1 MKYVIRNGKIY
12 DGTGSPGYFGDIFVE
27 SGKIKKIWKKEKPE
41 EKIESNIDAQMI
53 EAKGK
58 IVAPGFIDIH
68 RHCDLAALYDDNF
81 GELEM
86 AQGLTSVMGGNCG
99 LGIFPSTKEH
109 GEEIYD
115 FVEPCLGIGKKETII
130 SDYSQYRTMLKSKE
144 MPLHVGCYQGLGAIK
159 AAIKGYGKNAF
170 TSQEMQQAK
179 SYLKEAMEA
188 GCLGITSGIMY
199 QPECYST
206 KEEMTELLSA
216 VSPYQRPLSCH
227 IRGEGDNLVA
237 SVEEIIEICKKAQMP
252 LNISHF
258 KATGIKNWGKN
269 IYEAIELIEKARRNG
284 QDVSVDFY
292 PYCGGSTTLI
302 SLVPPDIMEED
313 MSLTFR
319 KMQTMKGK
327 IELKDSLYK
336 EHPGWD
342 NMVTAIGWE
351 RILISSVT
359 KEENREL
366 VGLNFQEAA
375 KKRGLDESAYLMADL
390 LAEEFGKVGIIVLS
404 MSQEDVDAVAKLP
417 YSMVIS
423 DGLYGVS
430 DCPHPRLYGSFPH
443 FLQDYVVKRKIF
455 TLEQALQ
462 KMTSMPAKRLG
473 LVGRG
478 VLKEGYFADVN
489 IFSIEN
495 FQDHAVYG
503 DSRKMCTGLS
513 CMLVD
518 GKLALKEGIRQK
530 GYTATLLSK

>member
-130 SDYSQYRTMLKSKE
+130 SDYSQYRMILKSRE
-144 MPLHVGCYQGLGAIK
+144 LPVHVGCYQGLGAIK
-159 AAIKGYGKNAF
+159 AAIKGYGKTPF
-170 TSQEMQQAK
+170 TSREMEQAK
-179 SYLKEAMEA
+179 VYLREAMEA
-188 GCLGITSGIMY
+188 GCPGITSGIMY

-227 IRGEGDNLVA
+227 IRGEGDNLAA
-237 SVEEIIEICKKAQMP
+237 SVDEIIEICKNAQIP

-269 IYEAIELIEKARRNG
+269 IYEAIELIENARRNG

-319 KMQTMKGK
+319 KMQTMRGK

-375 KKRGLDESAYLMADL
+375 KKRGLDEPAYLMADL

-473 LVGRG
+473 LVDRG